1 MVAVVLKNAPSGGKH
16 DFITS
21 KSNFDKIKKPPPPPK
36 KKNHRTERKKKDVEN

>member
-21 KSNFDKIKKPPPPPK
+21 KSNFDKIKKPPQ
-36 KKNHRTERKKKDVEN
+36 KNFHRTERKKKDVEN